1 MIIISSLFVGIASYL
16 LIYLISKFKETKR
29 TLISIYIVI
38 SLLLFASQYYFRYG
52 EHSGL
57 NRAAFFVANGSL
69 LILGPLLFL
78 FVKNFFKQE
87 SNNIREHWMQL
98 IPFIMYSS
106 GIIVFFNELSE
117 PTYSIYTALACLTHL
132 TFYLFYSLYIV
143 IKKDAEHPENFEH
156 EVATLA
162 SLVYLFLL
170 FQCYFAI
177 LYGLFLYKNIK
188 HQTILTI
195 FWNDDARYQLD
206 NINNGAYSL
215 IILVFITVVLL
226 GLSRLRKTKFRT
238 KHLQ

>member
-1 MIIISSLFVGIASYL
+1 MIIISSLFVGIASFL
-16 LIYLISKFKETKR
+16 LIYLISKFKETKK
-29 TLISIYIVI
+29 TLIGIYIVI

-52 EHSGL
+52 KHSGL
-57 NRAAFFVANGSL
+57 NRVAFFVANGSL

-87 SNNIREHWMQL
+87 SNNIRQHWIQL
-98 IPFIMYSS
+98 IPFILSS
-106 GIIVFFNELSE
+106 SVIIVFYNELSD
-117 PTYSIYTALACLTHL
+117 PPNSIYSGLACLTHL

-143 IKKDAEHPENFEH
+143 IKEDAEHPENFEH

-188 HQTILTI
+188 HQTMLTI
-195 FWNDDARYQLD
+195 FWNDDAKYQLD
-206 NINNGAYSL
+206 NIDNGAYSL
-215 IILVFITVVLL
+215 IILVIITVFLL
-226 GLSRLRKTKFRT
+226 GIIRLRKIRFRT
-238 KHLQ
+238 KQLQ

>member
-1 MIIISSLFVGIASYL
+1 MIIISSLFVGIASFL
-16 LIYLISKFKETKR
+16 LIYLISKFKETKK
-29 TLISIYIVI
+29 TLIGIYIVI
-38 SLLLFASQYYFRYG
+38 RLLLFASQYYFRYG
-52 EHSGL
+52 EHSAI
-57 NRAAFFVANGSL
+57 NRVAFFVANGSL

-87 SNNIREHWMQL
+87 ANNIRQHWIQL
-98 IPFIMYSS
+98 IPFILYSS
-106 GIIVFFNELSE
+106 VIIVFFNELSE
-117 PTYSIYTALACLTHL
+117 PTYSIYSALACLAHL

-143 IKKDAEHPENFEH
+143 IKEDAEHPENFEH

-195 FWNDDARYQLD
+195 FWNDNAKYQLD
-206 NINNGAYSL
+206 NIDNGAYSL
-215 IILVFITVVLL
+215 IILVIITIVLL
-226 GLSRLRKTKFRT
+226 GISRLRKMYFRA
-238 KHLQ
+238 KQLQ

>member
-1 MIIISSLFVGIASYL
+1 MIIISSLFVGIASFL
-16 LIYLISKFKETKR
+16 LIYLISKFKETKK
-29 TLISIYIVI
+29 TLIDIYIVI

-52 EHSGL
+52 EHSAI
-57 NRAAFFVANGSL
+57 NRVAFFVANGSL

-87 SNNIREHWMQL
+87 SNNIRQHWIQL
-98 IPFIMYSS
+98 IPFILYSS
-106 GIIVFFNELSE
+106 VIIVFFNELSE
-117 PTYSIYTALACLTHL
+117 PTYSIYSALVCLAHL

-143 IKKDAEHPENFEH
+143 IKEDAEHPENFEH

-188 HQTILTI
+188 NETILTI
-195 FWNDDARYQLD
+195 FWNDNAKYQLD
-206 NINNGAYSL
+206 SINNGAYSL
-215 IILVFITVVLL
+215 IILVIITIVLL
-226 GLSRLRKTKFRT
+226 GISRLRKMHFRA
-238 KHLQ
+238 KQLQ